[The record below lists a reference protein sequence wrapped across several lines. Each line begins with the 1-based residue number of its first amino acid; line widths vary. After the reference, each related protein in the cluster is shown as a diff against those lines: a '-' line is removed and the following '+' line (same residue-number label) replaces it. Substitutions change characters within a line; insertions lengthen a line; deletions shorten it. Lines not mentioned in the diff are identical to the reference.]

1 MNKKSDLE
9 NQQNVREIAETQI
22 SIQKEKASGGLGQLV
37 QALRK
42 SEEHLR
48 GQQQEQIAGYVEKA
62 ANQLERISESIKTA
76 DLRQWVDQVEGLA
89 RREPAMFL
97 GGAFAL
103 GLLGAR
109 FLKSSGRHGGYQYGM
124 QAGQE
129 GEH

>member
-1 MNKKSDLE
+1 MNKTSDLE
-9 NQQNVREIAETQI
+9 NQQ
-22 SIQKEKASGGLGQLV
+22 SGLGQLV

-62 ANQLERISESIKTA
+62 ANQLERISESITTA
-76 DLRQWVDQVEGLA
+76 DLRQWVAQGEGLA

-109 FLKSSGRHGGYQYGM
+109 FLKSSGRHGGYPQGPTSSRR
-124 QAGQE
+124 E
-129 GEH
+129 NP